1 MAKYDELF
9 IQFYQSLFDNNVD
22 AYSVRNLA
30 EHSEWSDDIISV
42 AHLHTKAILNALD
55 EEE

>member
-9 IQFYQSLFDNNVD
+9 ISLYQSLFDNNVD
-22 AYSVRNLA
+22 SYSVRNLE
-30 EHSEWSDDIISV
+30 EHTEWADDIISV